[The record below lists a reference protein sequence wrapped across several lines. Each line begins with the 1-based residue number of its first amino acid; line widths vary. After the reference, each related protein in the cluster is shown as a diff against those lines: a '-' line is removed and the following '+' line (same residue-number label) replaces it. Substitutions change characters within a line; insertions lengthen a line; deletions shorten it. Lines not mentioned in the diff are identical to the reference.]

1 MMSIVFSRVSSQS
14 TRASSERVIDRR
26 MPRTAQLGAGPQ
38 RPMAS
43 ASAPTALIPARG
55 SKSSTRV
62 ATAGFEVSISVSATD
77 HLDGVFSGAHRA
89 FWRARQVV
97 FGVSIFAGLADL
109 DEVISGAQPAIFG
122 PRWIDSAM
130 D

>member
-1 MMSIVFSRVSSQS
+1 MTAGWLAMTDFAKWV
-14 TRASSERVIDRR
+14 R
-26 MPRTAQLGAGPQ
+26 M
-38 RPMAS
+38 
-43 ASAPTALIPARG
+43 SAPTALIPARG

-62 ATAGFEVSISVSATD
+62 STAGFEVSISVSATD

-97 FGVSIFAGLADL
+97 FGVSIFAGLDDL

-122 PRWIDSAM
+122 PQWIDSGGRGFG
-130 D
+130 